1 MQRRRTVAAG
11 PVRTALQAWE
21 AVVALFTVT
30 LARAPAIDQ
39 DQVRQ
44 SLARL
49 AGVGPMLVGPHHL
62 EKRDLVLV
70 AGPLELAVN
79 IVSGTEALSLDENL
93 NEVPGA
99 ATAVDW
105 DLWLPE
111 VDPLVAWLERAVQ
124 GDRRL
129 HVGQPDQ
136 GGVDKANGNASTKR
150 YGEVDLEAF
159 RRLEDQ

>member
-1 MQRRRTVAAG
+1 MQRRRSIAAG
-11 PVRTALQAWE
+11 PVRTASQAWE
-21 AVVALFTVT
+21 TVVVLFTVT
-30 LARAPAIDQ
+30 LGRAPAIDQ

-62 EKRDLVLV
+62 EKHDLVLV

-79 IVSGTEALSLDENL
+79 TVSGPEALSLDENL
-93 NEVPGA
+93 DEVPGA

-105 DLWLPE
+105 DLWLPN

-124 GDRRL
+124 GDRHL

-136 GGVDKANGNASTKR
+136 GGVNKANGDASAKR
-150 YGEVDLEAF
+150 YGKVDLDAF
-159 RRLEDQ
+159 RRLEGQ